1 MTRPQSAPAST
12 FDSSRYSYHVDERFY
27 AALLDELE
35 RWDREWDPVDRDTL
49 AECEAVLFGEARML
63 DEARFEDWTELLTS
77 DCVYW
82 LPITPGGG
90 DPRREVSLAFDDRR
104 RILDRVCWLRTGLAH
119 CQIPPSRTR
128 RVIANVE
135 AARGARPGE
144 VRVRSNFVLFEV
156 RADHQRALPGWY
168 AHLLRREG
176 SRWRIAVKQ
185 VNLLGSDHRH
195 ENLTVVF

>member
-1 MTRPQSAPAST
+1 MT
-12 FDSSRYSYHVDERFY
+12 HVDERFY
-27 AALLDELE
+27 AALLDELG

-128 RVIANVE
+128 RLIANVE

-144 VRVRSNFVLFEV
+144 VRVRSNFVLFEF
-156 RADHQRALPGWY
+156 RAGHQRALPGWC

-176 SRWRIAVKQ
+176 SRWRIAQ
-185 VNLLGSDHRH
+185 NGA
-195 ENLTVVF
+195 